1 VPTHRESSIRPAAV
15 AFVAGAAL
23 TTISAAAVQLVVIP
37 ASDVSDEMWSYPWT
51 SGALVAVSLLYAVFH
66 LLIAIGLVGFGRSG
80 VAGRSQMARVGV
92 ATAVVGTALLLVAEL
107 ASIPIRDVAMDD
119 TAAGVV
125 GALFGLG
132 TLLSAVG
139 LLIAGKATLSA
150 SLWEG
155 WRRYT
160 PLGAGIVTSALVVVA
175 VTFTNALAG
184 GVALYGLS
192 LLTMAL
198 ALYTRPLPKPAVWT
212 GAPA

>member
-1 VPTHRESSIRPAAV
+1 MLTDHESSIRRAAV

-37 ASDVSDEMWSYPWT
+37 ASDVSDDKWSYPWS

-66 LLIAIGLVGFGRSG
+66 LLIAFGLVGFGRSG
-80 VAGRSQMARVGV
+80 IAGGSRAARVGV
-92 ATAVVGTALLLVAEL
+92 TTAVTGTALLLAGEL
-107 ASIPIRDVAMDD
+107 ASIPIRDAALDD

-125 GALFGLG
+125 GGLFGLG
-132 TLLSAVG
+132 TALSAVG
-139 LLIAGKATLSA
+139 LLLAGKATLSA
-150 SLWEG
+150 SLWDG

-160 PLGAGIVTSALVVVA
+160 PLGAGIVTSALMVIA
-175 VTFTNALAG
+175 FTDALAG

-192 LLTMAL
+192 LLVMAV
-198 ALYTRPLPKPAVWT
+198 ALYTRPLAKPAVRT